1 MGGFFVE
8 WSGFIVVSGDVGIW
22 KRYFFLICLLNLPV
36 IAAAQ
41 DVDKDSETV
50 VAADLVSEEQLQKI
64 EALRQQ
70 LQSEI
75 SSLLEKGKG
84 GLSEKLTPE
93 QRERLEELKRKQEEL
108 LEDFKAFWKT
118 GKPADLSDI
127 EE

>member
-1 MGGFFVE
+1 M
-8 WSGFIVVSGDVGIW
+8 
-22 KRYFFLICLLNLPV
+22 
-36 IAAAQ
+36 
-41 DVDKDSETV
+41 DKDSETV

-118 GKPADLSDI
+118 GKPAELSDI